1 MREALPARNSK
12 RQKGISME
20 ATAAPAPK
28 VTFNRWLPYWA
39 VFQADVRQTLQSWT
53 YRLWVVGTVL
63 ATAGYLLYRF
73 GPYHEAGLVQPASA
87 IVSNLLRWS
96 VLGSAAIIVVL
107 TAGSISS
114 ERGTMADSVLS
125 RGISRYQYFLGKWH
139 ARLALVLGTYVSLS
153 LVSLLCAHLL
163 MHEDLS
169 LGGSLIALMTV
180 AAFLSAVISLGVSVS
195 GMANSTV
202 LAIAVVWGLLYGGGF
217 LVSYLPGS
225 LPSPDKALQRLP
237 FILQGKYDLEV
248 LGELIG
254 WCAAVSCVT
263 GAIGVVYFARR
274 DV

>member
-1 MREALPARNSK
+1 
-12 RQKGISME
+12 ME

-28 VTFNRWLPYWA
+28 VSFNRWLPYWA

-53 YRLWVVGTVL
+53 YRLWVAGTVL

-87 IVSNLLRWS
+87 IVSNLLRWG

-107 TAGSISS
+107 TAGSISA

-139 ARLALVLGTYVSLS
+139 ARLALVLGTYLALS
-153 LVSLLCAHLL
+153 LVSLVCAHLL
-163 MHEDLS
+163 LHEDLS
-169 LGGSLIALMTV
+169 LGGSLIALVTV

-195 GMANSTV
+195 AMANSTV

-225 LPSPDKALQRLP
+225 LPSPDRALQRLP

-248 LGELIG
+248 LGQLIG
-254 WCAAVSCVT
+254 WCAAASFVT
-263 GAIGVVYFARR
+263 GAVGVVYFARR